1 MKNFLLASVTAITI
15 GLSGSVFA
23 GYEKGGEYHDRYMD
37 RLTEKLDLTPEQ
49 QEQVREIKKEQME
62 KHREVHEQSQ
72 ERMNDVLNDEQRQR
86 FEEFHKENRDRMKK
100 MHGERKAMK
109 SEQN

>member
-1 MKNFLLASVTAITI
+1 MKNLLLASITAITI

-23 GYEKGGEYHDRYMD
+23 GSDKSGEYHHRHMD

-62 KHREVHEQSQ
+62 KHREVHEQSR
-72 ERMNDVLNDEQRQR
+72 ERMNEVLNDEQRQR
-86 FEEFHKENRDRMKK
+86 FEEFHKENHERMKK
-100 MHGERKAMK
+100 MHGERKTMK
-109 SEQN
+109 SE